1 MDWTYLASVSETVA
15 AFAVVGTLAYIG
27 LEHRRSRLL
36 SVAGGTLLSLEVF
49 SKWRLALLQNSDLA
63 VVVAKTR
70 AGEALNEVEA
80 VQFGV
85 LCEDLFVAVCVSY
98 ANSAQSGSIHDRSA
112 EVQYI
117 SDMIR
122 ENKGAM
128 AEWDRVRFIVD
139 AISQDFRSVVDQRIK
154 LLGNS

>member
-27 LEHRRSRLL
+27 LEHRRSRVL
-36 SVAGGTLLSLEVF
+36 SVVGGSLLSLEVF

-63 VVVAKTR
+63 AVVAKTR
-70 AGEALNEVEA
+70 SGEALNEVEA

-85 LCEDLFVAVCVSY
+85 LCEDLFIAACFSY
-98 ANSAQSGSIHDRSA
+98 VNSTQSGSIHDRSA
-112 EVQYI
+112 EVQYV

-122 ENKGAM
+122 ENKGAL

-139 AISQDFRSVVDQRIK
+139 STSQDFRSAVNQRIE